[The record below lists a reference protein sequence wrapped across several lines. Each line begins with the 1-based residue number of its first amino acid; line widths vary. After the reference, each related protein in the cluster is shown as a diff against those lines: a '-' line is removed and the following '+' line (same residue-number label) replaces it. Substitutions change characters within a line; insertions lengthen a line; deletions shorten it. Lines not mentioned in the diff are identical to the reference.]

1 MFKNISS
8 SLTVYFCPFFSL
20 FFFHRFFFTHFFLFS
35 THFFLF
41 FLSFVI
47 CLVSDTYLVSDAR
60 AFPGRPGR
68 PAIYALDFSGFGFV
82 LTNSEALYP
91 TDSLNFPALLIYP
104 VYCV

>member
-1 MFKNISS
+1 MFKSISS

-20 FFFHRFFFTHFFLFS
+20 FFLHRFFFTHFSLFPLI
-35 THFFLF
+35 FFLF

-68 PAIYALDFSGFGFV
+68 PAPYAL
-82 LTNSEALYP
+82 EYMYP
-91 TDSLNFPALLIYP
+91 LCMYSLLFFLL
-104 VYCV
+104 